1 MKDSVNKYLVINTD
15 GEHEYTIHVKTTNK
29 GVKYTLFRSE
39 NKCWTSTARGKKLL
53 SITNTGNEII
63 LDREIKVMDYEQ
75 LAELRLLLRFENKID
90 TKMNW
95 DEYKILPEENVI
107 KIKN

>member
-39 NKCWTSTARGKKLL
+39 NKCWTSTARGEKLL
-53 SITNTGNEII
+53 SITNTGNELIFDRKFKS
-63 LDREIKVMDYEQ
+63 LDYAE
-75 LAELRLLLRFENKID
+75 LAELRLLLRFENRMDVKD
-90 TKMNW
+90 NW
-95 DEYKILPEENVI
+95 DEYKIIPVKNVV